1 MLRVGGTDQFEREYT
16 HKLTALLAPQ
26 GQLLAYESDRA
37 ALDLGLHLYAR
48 VTSVESLLS
57 QVRVWFQIKG
67 IRASTLSLDEIA
79 ESETIPVS
87 DLRVDHL
94 LYWFAHPEPVYL
106 VLYVEALDAFFAED
120 VRRLV
125 EQRGGLPW
133 LKAIEQTQKTTTVR
147 LPVTATLDQALQAMP
162 RHRTLRLDGP
172 DFRGRPLGHRFDPLR
187 SELSPLQPDHFV
199 ALIARLLEAHEFR
212 QTREIDLAATL
223 DRPIGQ
229 LTAAVGRL
237 YLTYEWISPLF
248 TEFGYSP
255 GTDFRIEAPPNFA
268 HGDVLIVIHS
278 EPTGHPSR
286 NEEIAELVREL
297 RQEGVRQALVFFN
310 APESDA
316 DLFGSWRHTLE
327 PLGEIPQGL
336 GSLAFN
342 VLTATSVYIE
352 FLDRLQLGLA
362 NYR

>member
-16 HKLTALLAPQ
+16 HKLKALLAPH
-26 GQLLAYESDRA
+26 GQLLGYESDRA
-37 ALDLGLHLYAR
+37 ALDLGLHLYGR

-57 QVRVWFQIKG
+57 QVRVWFQAKG
-67 IRASTLSLDEIA
+67 IRTSTLSEHEIA
-79 ESETIPVS
+79 ESEEFAVS

-106 VLYVEALDAFFAED
+106 VLYVEALEAFFAED
-120 VRRLV
+120 IRHLV

-133 LKAIEQTQKTTTVR
+133 LKAVEQTQQTTTLH
-147 LPVTATLDQALQAMP
+147 LPLTATLSRALHQMP

-187 SELSPLQPDHFV
+187 SELSPLEPDGFV
-199 ALIARLLEAHEFR
+199 ELVGRLLEAHEFR
-212 QTREIDLAATL
+212 ETRQIDLAATL
-223 DRPIGQ
+223 GRPIGQ
-229 LTAAVGRL
+229 VTAAVGRL
-237 YLTYEWISPLF
+237 YLTYEWMSPLF
-248 TEFGYSP
+248 TEFGYGPDS
-255 GTDFRIEAPPNFA
+255 DFRIEAPPNFA

-278 EPTGHPSR
+278 EPTSGPAR
-286 NEEIAELVREL
+286 NEDIDELVSAL
-297 RQEGVRQALVFFN
+297 RQEGVGQALVFVN
-310 APESDA
+310 AAEGDGE
-316 DLFGSWRHTLE
+316 LFGCWRNTLE
-327 PLGEIPQGL
+327 PLADIPQGL

-352 FLDRLQLGLA
+352 FLDRIQLGLA